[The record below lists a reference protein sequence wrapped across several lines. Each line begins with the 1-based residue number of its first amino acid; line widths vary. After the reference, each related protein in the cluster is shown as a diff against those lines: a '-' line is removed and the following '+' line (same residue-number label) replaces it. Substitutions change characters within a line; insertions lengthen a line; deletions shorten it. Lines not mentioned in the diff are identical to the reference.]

1 MCLLEL
7 TDIDG
12 CQRNMAKHEDVVQ
25 PANYSGSM
33 SNDAFQLLG
42 WYRGEEKG
50 WNRIARYPEWLR
62 IRS

>member
-12 CQRNMAKHEDVVQ
+12 CQRNMAKYEDVVQ

-33 SNDAFQLLG
+33 SKDAFQLLG
-42 WYRGEEKG
+42 WYCGEEKG